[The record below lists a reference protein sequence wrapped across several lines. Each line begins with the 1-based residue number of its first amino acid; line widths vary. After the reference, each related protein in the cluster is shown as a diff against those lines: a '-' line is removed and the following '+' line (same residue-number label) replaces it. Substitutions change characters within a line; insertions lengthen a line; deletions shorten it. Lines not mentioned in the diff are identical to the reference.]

1 LWPEKLSVRA
11 NDYSENTYILLRA
24 GSRFAGMKISASILA
39 SAAFLGLTVATVS
52 AAPKLP
58 VQEVAETTT
67 TTSGTISDFGTDRM
81 VIHTKTSRTPLG
93 YTFTKTTTYVD
104 ENGTPVAFETVKSGL
119 PVTVYYTK
127 DGDRMVASKVVV
139 RRTPA
144 ARGAS
149 AVVEEHTIA
158 GTNMLGTVSEFGAD
172 DFFIKADGSPAPVRY
187 LYSKKTIY
195 VDENGK
201 PVAVGTVKSGVP
213 VTVYFTREGDRM
225 NATRVIVRKASP
237 PAGVI
242 IQKKTTTVTEE
253 SK

>member
-1 LWPEKLSVRA
+1 
-11 NDYSENTYILLRA
+11 
-24 GSRFAGMKISASILA
+24 MKITARLLA
-39 SAAFLGLTVATVS
+39 TAAFLGLTITTVQT
-52 AAPKLP
+52 APPQLP
-58 VQEVAETTT
+58 VQKVIETT
-67 TTSGTISDFGTDRM
+67 TTSGTITEFGSDRM
-81 VIHTKTSRTPLG
+81 VIHTKTSRTPLD

-104 ENGTPVAFETVKSGL
+104 ENGAPVAFETVKSGL
-119 PVTVYYTK
+119 PVTVYFTK
-127 DGDRMVASKVVV
+127 DGERMVASKVVV

-144 ARGAS
+144 ARGDS
-149 AVVEEHTIA
+149 VVVEEQTTA
-158 GTNMLGTVSEFGAD
+158 GTNMLGTISEFGAD
-172 DFFIKADGSPAPVRY
+172 DFFIKTDGTPAPVRY
-187 LYSKKTIY
+187 LYSKKTTY

-201 PVAVGTVKSGVP
+201 PVSVETVKSGVP